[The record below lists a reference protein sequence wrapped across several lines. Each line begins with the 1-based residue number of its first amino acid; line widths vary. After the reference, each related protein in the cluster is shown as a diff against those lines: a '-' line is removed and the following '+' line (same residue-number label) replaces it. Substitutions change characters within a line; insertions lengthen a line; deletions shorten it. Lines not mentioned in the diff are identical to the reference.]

1 MNVSVSVM
9 ERGYG
14 MQTCGTRVCVP
25 YTNGTDDGMIVCL
38 IELVLLVPFHLWCFF
53 GGEGP
58 CGPKEAMDGT
68 KRESYYYGC
77 CCCWLVCIV
86 GYIMED
92 LKRFI
97 FRPNRVGPD
106 FPCTIIY
113 KCDEVLG
120 AS

>member
-53 GGEGP
+53 GHKKFAFTLSHESF
-58 CGPKEAMDGT
+58 KHKVKVEA
-68 KRESYYYGC
+68 
-77 CCCWLVCIV
+77 
-86 GYIMED
+86 
-92 LKRFI
+92 
-97 FRPNRVGPD
+97 
-106 FPCTIIY
+106 
-113 KCDEVLG
+113 
-120 AS
+120 